1 MEFRIIDNIV
11 IAMLCLLA
19 ISLSVSIGILMVASN
34 EEVQYFNI
42 PQHKLENTCA
52 LEGSS

>member
-1 MEFRIIDNIV
+1 MEYRTIDNIV
-11 IAMLCLLA
+11 IASLCVLA
-19 ISLSVSIGILMVASN
+19 IALSISIGILVVASN
-34 EEVQYFNI
+34 EDIQYFNI